1 MTETFIAAA
10 AQLAPVFLDRDATV
24 QKACDAIHEA
34 GQAGARLIVFPETF
48 IPGYPYWTL
57 VHDPLGSRSRFFR
70 PLYEQAVT
78 IPGPAVTA
86 LCAAAR
92 KAKCFAVVG
101 INEREGGTLYN
112 TQLFIGD
119 DGSVLGRHRKLV
131 PTHHERMTWGRGDG
145 SDMAVFRT
153 ALGTLGGLICY
164 EHANALFRYAIQ
176 AQGEELHVANWP
188 GGMPWIDEIVDAAIR
203 HYAFEGQCFVVS
215 TTSILTP
222 AIIAAL
228 GDGGSVGRLR
238 PGGGC
243 SAIVAPGGR
252 YLARAEPDVE
262 TLIYAEIDPAAIGD
276 WKQLVD
282 STGHYAR
289 PDVVR
294 LHLDTRPRR
303 PLVLEGSDDM
313 SEKGGSNL

>member
-1 MTETFIAAA
+1 MGGTFIAAA

-24 QKACDAIHEA
+24 DKACAAIREA
-34 GQAGARLIVFPETF
+34 GRVGARLIVFPETF

-57 VHDPLGSRSRFFR
+57 VQDPLTSRNRFFR
-70 PLYEQAVT
+70 PLFEQAVT
-78 IPGPAVTA
+78 VPGPAVTA

-92 KAKCFAVVG
+92 DAQCFAVVG

-112 TQLFIGD
+112 TQLFLGD

-145 SDMAVFRT
+145 ADMGVFQT

-176 AQGEELHVANWP
+176 AQGEDIHIANWP

-215 TTSILTP
+215 TTAILTP

-252 YLARAEPDVE
+252 YLARADADAEAV
-262 TLIYAEIDPAAIGD
+262 IYAEIDRTAITD

-294 LHLDTRPRR
+294 LHLARRARR
-303 PLVLEGSDDM
+303 PLVIDGIDACSDNGDHIP
-313 SEKGGSNL
+313 